1 MHAHMHTVPLCCAP
15 ADSNLAPD
23 NFRERLMLRSL
34 GALVDTVPTHWR
46 LRRVVAGAGGRS
58 RAGMRFIDLGA
69 CVVRVRQAGER
80 GPSLVLATDPP
91 VPIEAYDELI
101 ATLAD
106 RYRVSVFELP
116 GFGCSMPRSGYR
128 FSLPQAVAAVAAL
141 LDRLSAG
148 PHVLGLPCVAGFVA
162 IALARHHPRLVDRLL
177 LMQTPT
183 WDGAQH
189 WLAQRDPQ
197 TLLRTPIVGQV
208 ALAAMRRRRI
218 RQWYASAL
226 GDPARIAQL
235 TALTLANFDDG
246 GCFCLAS
253 GFQDFLRD
261 HHGLLGP
268 VTQETLILWGRADLS
283 HARTDHAATSR
294 LAPNSRRVDLD
305 TAGHF
310 PELEA
315 PQRFATELDLF
326 LRPERS
332 Q

>member
-1 MHAHMHTVPLCCAP
+1 
-15 ADSNLAPD
+15 
-23 NFRERLMLRSL
+23 MLRSL
-34 GALVDTVPTHWR
+34 GALVDTLPTHWR
-46 LRRVVAGAGGRS
+46 MRRVVAGAGGRS
-58 RAGMRFIDLGA
+58 RPGIRFIDLGN
-69 CVVRVRQAGER
+69 CVLRVRQAGER

-101 ATLAD
+101 AALAD

-116 GFGCSMPRSGYR
+116 GFGCSLPRCGYR

-141 LDRLSAG
+141 LDRLPAG
-148 PHVLGLPCVAGFVA
+148 PHVLGLPCVAGFVS
-162 IALARHHPRLVDRLL
+162 IALARRHPRLVDRLL
-177 LMQTPT
+177 LLQTPT

-197 TLLRTPIVGQV
+197 SLLRTPVIGQL

-226 GDPARIAQL
+226 GDPARVAQL
-235 TALTLANFDDG
+235 SALTLANFDDG

-253 GFQDFLRD
+253 GFQDFLRE
-261 HHGLLGP
+261 HHGLLAP
-268 VTQETLILWGRADLS
+268 VAQETLIVWGRADRS
-283 HARTDHAATSR
+283 HVQTDTAATNL
-294 LAPNSRRVDLD
+294 LAPNSRHVEFD
-305 TAGHF
+305 TTGHF
-310 PELEA
+310 PEIESPL
-315 PQRFATELDLF
+315 RFATELDQF